1 MKGGKT
7 YLFILLMGLCIFPLV
22 AQKNLVPNSGF
33 EAHKSNRNNSI
44 SNAAPWKGIA
54 TVDYY
59 MKPPVQDSGKC
70 KGAHSGDAYV
80 GLRFQLKYK
89 EFLYVKLLEKLK
101 PQTNYHFQAWFRL
114 LPNSPYALQHMG
126 VVFSKNPISLNQ
138 KVDETN
144 SLYSYNPDGLINN
157 FEWIK
162 LEGSYTAI
170 GGERYITI
178 GNFVQ
183 KTRGDMHK
191 SKYHK
196 PFKNFHDAYYL
207 FDDILLTEEVDSSKI
222 SAPMSSAQ
230 TPGPILKTDSL
241 KSNPTAL
248 SIGQTIQLKS
258 IYFETGQVELIDD
271 NYPELDRLVELL
283 EKNPKL
289 EIQING
295 HTDATG
301 NEATNLKLSE
311 ARAKAVFDYLL
322 EKGISNE
329 IDFKGYGSQ
338 SPIADNKT
346 EEGRRKNRRVEFV
359 VVKN

>member
-1 MKGGKT
+1 M
-7 YLFILLMGLCIFPLV
+7 
-22 AQKNLVPNSGF
+22 
-33 EAHKSNRNNSI
+33 
-44 SNAAPWKGIA
+44 
-54 TVDYY
+54 
-59 MKPPVQDSGKC
+59 
-70 KGAHSGDAYV
+70 
-80 GLRFQLKYK
+80 
-89 EFLYVKLLEKLK
+89 
-101 PQTNYHFQAWFRL
+101 
-114 LPNSPYALQHMG
+114 
-126 VVFSKNPISLNQ
+126 
-138 KVDETN
+138 
-144 SLYSYNPDGLINN
+144 
-157 FEWIK
+157 
-162 LEGSYTAI
+162 
-170 GGERYITI
+170 
-178 GNFVQ
+178 
-183 KTRGDMHK
+183 
-191 SKYHK
+191 
-196 PFKNFHDAYYL
+196 
-207 FDDILLTEEVDSSKI
+207 
-222 SAPMSSAQ
+222 
-230 TPGPILKTDSL
+230 
-241 KSNPTAL
+241 